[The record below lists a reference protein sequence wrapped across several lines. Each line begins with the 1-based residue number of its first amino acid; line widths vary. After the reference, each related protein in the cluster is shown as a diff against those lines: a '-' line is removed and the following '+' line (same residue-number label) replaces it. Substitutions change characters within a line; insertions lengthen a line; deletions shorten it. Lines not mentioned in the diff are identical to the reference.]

1 MRTFVHPVY
10 GIHGSNANNSQRFSS
25 FVESHAH
32 PLLDLSLY
40 VTSQNYYTNTSPSY
54 AHILQW
60 PNQWIFPPK
69 LHSAAKARIEHLGVS
84 SLDLQAIDEQR
95 KRDHSAAVAAGQ
107 IPQNFIQRP
116 RDTVSGLL
124 GKTAQQNQFRLDAL
138 TEEVFEPLEEILG
151 EKRYLLSNSS
161 KSGSGGA
168 CTLDCLATG
177 YLSLMLVPDLAYPWL
192 RDAMNAKAPQ
202 LAAYTERMRQRCF
215 GSSPAPGPAPTDP
228 TTTTTQQNPLPWRA
242 APRANL
248 YQISSTLLSSLADA
262 VPVVRDLR
270 NHNRLRAA
278 AEAADSGLSG
288 VEQRALSQYATGQK
302 KDVVLSA
309 VMVVGGVAALVA
321 YMIRVGLISVDIDTG
336 GGDSEDGD
344 ESAGEGA
351 VDVEELDMKATDFL
365 GV

>member
-1 MRTFVHPVY
+1 M
-10 GIHGSNANNSQRFSS
+10 
-25 FVESHAH
+25 
-32 PLLDLSLY
+32 
-40 VTSQNYYTNTSPSY
+40 
-54 AHILQW
+54 
-60 PNQWIFPPK
+60 
-69 LHSAAKARIEHLGVS
+69 
-84 SLDLQAIDEQR
+84 
-95 KRDHSAAVAAGQ
+95 
-107 IPQNFIQRP
+107 
-116 RDTVSGLL
+116 
-124 GKTAQQNQFRLDAL
+124 

-161 KSGSGGA
+161 SKAGSGA

-202 LAAYTERMRQRCF
+202 LTAYTERMRQRCF
-215 GSSPAPGPAPTDP
+215 GSSSPAPAPTDS
-228 TTTTTQQNPLPWRA
+228 TTTATTTTQQDSLPWRA
-242 APRANL
+242 PPRVNL

-270 NHNRLRAA
+270 NHNRLRSA

-309 VMVVGGVAALVA
+309 VMVVGGVAALVG
-321 YMIRVGLISVDIDTG
+321 YMVRVGLVSIDIDTGDGG

-344 ESAGEGA
+344 ELAGEGA
-351 VDVEELDMKATDFL
+351 VDVEGLDMKATDFL